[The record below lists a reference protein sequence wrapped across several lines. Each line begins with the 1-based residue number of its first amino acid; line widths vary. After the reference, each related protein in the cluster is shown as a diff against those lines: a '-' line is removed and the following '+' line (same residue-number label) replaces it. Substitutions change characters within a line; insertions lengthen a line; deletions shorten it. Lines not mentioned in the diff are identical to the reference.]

1 MVPVM
6 AIITCT
12 VTLLISLVLPIGV
25 LIGLEHKNKKQ
36 GIDSAWLLGAAG
48 FFIPQIL
55 IRLPL
60 LTFLQ
65 SRSDF
70 AAYARNNPFIYS
82 FSLAFTAGLFELA
95 GRLGAAKLMEKKM
108 TWKRAVAAG
117 LGHGGIESM
126 LLIGVTYINNLLYI
140 GLINLGLFDKM
151 LAGIADTG
159 VDISQLELIR
169 TQLAGTAPAVFLLA
183 GYERILTMVGHTAM
197 SVLICYGMAH
207 KKLGICI
214 LLCLGLHTL
223 IDLTAGLSLV
233 LPQNMAYPIIYAIL
247 TVMALL
253 SVVILKQIRNRW
265 TSGT

>member
-6 AIITCT
+6 TIITCT

-70 AAYARNNPFIYS
+70 AAFARNNPFIYS

-151 LAGIADTG
+151 LAGIADPG

-207 KKLGICI
+207 KKPGICI

-253 SVVILKQIRNRW
+253 SVIILKQIRNRW
-265 TSGT
+265 T